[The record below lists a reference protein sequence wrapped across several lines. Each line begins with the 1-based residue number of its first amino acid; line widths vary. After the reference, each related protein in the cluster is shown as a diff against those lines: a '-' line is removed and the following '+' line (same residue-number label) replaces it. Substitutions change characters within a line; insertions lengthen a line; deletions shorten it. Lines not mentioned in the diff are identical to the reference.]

1 MQNEPTLLTITQ
13 AAEFLKV
20 SPDTLR
26 RWEAKGIVTPQ
37 RTKGGSRRYTLLDLK
52 IAKLNKKK
60 TRLSQISSLFRQNYI
75 NHKRDLKIAMFTS
88 FVWIFALLV
97 FHFTAPVFLQPTS
110 PEHQVSLESLKKQEP
125 LKISA
130 IRISLLSD
138 SAPKPV
144 LPTTGTDIISNNLPS
159 LKYTENPNQY
169 YSLTNLNKK
178 KLTTLDIF

>member
-1 MQNEPTLLTITQ
+1 MQNEANLLTITQ

-52 IAKLNKKK
+52 IAKLKRKVK
-60 TRLSQISSLFRQNYI
+60 QKYISSRQ
-75 NHKRDLKIAMFTS
+75 DLKVAMFTS
-88 FVWIFALLV
+88 LIWIFVLLA
-97 FHFTAPVFLQPTS
+97 FHFLTPIFRQPTN
-110 PEHQVSLESLKKQEP
+110 PEHQVSLNSIKKQRP

-130 IRISLLSD
+130 IKISLLSE
-138 SAPKPV
+138 AKPKPV
-144 LPTTGTDIISNNLPS
+144 LLTTGSDIISNKLPELRYS
-159 LKYTENPNQY
+159 ETSDQY

-178 KLTTLDIF
+178 NLTF